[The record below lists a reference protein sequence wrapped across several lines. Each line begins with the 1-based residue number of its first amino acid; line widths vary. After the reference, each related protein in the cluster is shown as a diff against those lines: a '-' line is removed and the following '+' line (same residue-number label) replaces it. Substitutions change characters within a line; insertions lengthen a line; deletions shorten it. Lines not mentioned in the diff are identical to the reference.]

1 MGTNLREE
9 RFHRILTDVEP
20 QLKARQDRMALMP
33 EIWNLRRD
41 IEYVKDRIE
50 VAEAKRAELAALAA
64 AVKPEV
70 AALTE
75 NVERLRAQKTTITGK
90 AGLEEL
96 ERSLAEKVRSFP
108 RIKEEIRA
116 VEKELPALAAQL
128 AELEKNHEHLVARS
142 RDILP
147 EAAQVR
153 EAVSALEEELFVLSS
168 TRDIVGGL
176 VPANIDPE
184 VFDSIRDDLRERFQA
199 YLGDV
204 QENIEAIGKQ
214 TEDMKSALPGMRK
227 EKVALAARRE
237 SLKLAAGDLG
247 AWDLEADAIEALRA
261 EVAGLSEQAARL
273 AAHRD
278 EALEALGEVQTDSAA
293 LDEATRLTR
302 AERDQTAAR
311 LAALEVVKEKIGEA
325 GDIGEAIGALKDA
338 AQKSL
343 ATARANRAIVSEGEI
358 AAERLTRVSD
368 ELAASG
374 ERLRTVT
381 EEFDRLLRSGL
392 EK

>member
-41 IEYVKDRIE
+41 IEYVKDQIE
-50 VAEAKRAELAALAA
+50 VAEARRAELAALAA

-96 ERSLAEKVRSFP
+96 ERSLAEKIRSFP

-116 VEKELPALAAQL
+116 IEKELPALAAQR

-153 EAVSALEEELFVLSS
+153 EAVKAGAKIL
-168 TRDIVGGL
+168 TGGNRDIVGGL

-204 QENIEAIGKQ
+204 QENIEAIAKQ
-214 TEDMKSALPGMRK
+214 TEDMKSALPEMRK

-247 AWDLEADAIEALRA
+247 AWNLEADAIEALRA
-261 EVAGLSEQAARL
+261 DVAGLSEQTARL
-273 AAHRD
+273 IARRD
-278 EALEALGEVQTDSAA
+278 EALEALGEAQADSAA
-293 LDEATRLTR
+293 LDEAIRRTR
-302 AERDQTAAR
+302 AERDQAAAR
-311 LAALEVVKEKIGEA
+311 LADLEALKEKIGEA
-325 GDIGEAIGALKDA
+325 GDIGEAIGALRDA

-343 ATARANRAIVSEGEI
+343 ATARANQGIVNEGEI
-358 AAERLTRVSD
+358 AAERLERVIE
-368 ELAASG
+368 ELAASDD
-374 ERLRTVT
+374 RLRAVT
-381 EEFDRLLRSGL
+381 EEFDRLLGSGL